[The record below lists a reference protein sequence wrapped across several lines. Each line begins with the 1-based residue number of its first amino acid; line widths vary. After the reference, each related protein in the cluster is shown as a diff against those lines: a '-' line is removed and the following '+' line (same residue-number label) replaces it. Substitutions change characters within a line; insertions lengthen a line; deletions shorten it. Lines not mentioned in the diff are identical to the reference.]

1 MGLLEQVIRLKRRL
15 FSDPAE
21 IPRAIDD
28 EHHAENDEQAVS
40 KPV

>member
-21 IPRAIDD
+21 ISRSIDD
-28 EHHAENDEQAVS
+28 EHGA
-40 KPV
+40 